1 MPRMTPAGLIAK
13 GYGMDGNK
21 LPQFGNAGR
30 CPATVREAELH
41 RKILDYCQARGWP
54 RVYSRMDVPST
65 AGIGTPDFVIA
76 MPDAKTLWIE
86 AKVGGGKVRP
96 EQAAWIASLRILG
109 HRARV
114 VWSFDEFLEEATR

>member
-1 MPRMTPAGLIAK
+1 MPRMTPADLIAK

-21 LPQFGNAGR
+21 LRQTAPVTKAEM
-30 CPATVREAELH
+30 REAELH
-41 RKILDYCQARGWP
+41 RMIIDYCQARGWP
-54 RVYSRMDVPST
+54 RVYSRMDVPHTS
-65 AGIGTPDFVIA
+65 GIGTPDFVIA

-86 AKVGGGKVRP
+86 AKVGGGRVRP

-114 VWSFDEFLEEATR
+114 VWSFEDFLEEVTR